1 MLVLAAATSSHEAH
15 ASREEDL
22 AALRARI
29 EALRAGLGGQEAD
42 RREARDALR
51 DSERAIS
58 HANRALRGL
67 EAEGRAAQ
75 AELARLAARSRT
87 LAERL
92 ARQQAALGRLLAA
105 RHAAG
110 APDALKIAL
119 SGENPADV
127 ARRLYYLA
135 ELSRATARLGTALR
149 DGLAETEDVR
159 RAAEERRRRLA
170 AIEDESRRDRARIL
184 AERRE
189 RRGILARVSG
199 EIRKSRRQIS
209 TLQADERRLARLV
222 EEIVHVLA
230 ARPGAGFVR
239 VETVPQLGALAGP
252 FSGLRG
258 KLRLPV
264 RGELVGLFG
273 APREEGP
280 AGKKGVFIRAR
291 EGQPVLAVAAGQ
303 VVYAEWMRGYG
314 NLLIVDHG
322 EAYLSIY
329 ANNESLLKQTGDP
342 VAAGEIVATVG
353 ASGGNEQ
360 SGLYFELR
368 HLGKAFD
375 PLRWVVLK

>member
-1 MLVLAAATSSHEAH
+1 M
-15 ASREEDL
+15 
-22 AALRARI
+22 
-29 EALRAGLGGQEAD
+29 
-42 RREARDALR
+42 
-51 DSERAIS
+51 
-58 HANRALRGL
+58 
-67 EAEGRAAQ
+67 
-75 AELARLAARSRT
+75 
-87 LAERL
+87 
-92 ARQQAALGRLLAA
+92 
-105 RHAAG
+105 
-110 APDALKIAL
+110 
-119 SGENPADV
+119 

-135 ELSRATARLGTALR
+135 ELSRATAQLGEALR
-149 DGLAETEDVR
+149 GGLAEAEDVR
-159 RAAEERRRRLA
+159 RAAEVRRRRLA
-170 AIEDESRRDRARIL
+170 AIETESRRDRARIL

-189 RRGILARVSG
+189 RRGILQRVAG
-199 EIRKSRRQIS
+199 DIRKARRQIS
-209 TLQADERRLARLV
+209 TLEADERRLARLV
-222 EEIVHVLA
+222 EEIVQVLKS
-230 ARPGAGFVR
+230 RPGAGYAR
-239 VETVPQLGALAGP
+239 VEKVPQLGSLAGP
-252 FSGLRG
+252 FSELRG

-273 APREEGP
+273 AAREEGP
-280 AGKKGVFIRAR
+280 VGKKGVFIRAQ

>member
-1 MLVLAAATSSHEAH
+1 MRAEVVAVGTELLLGQIANTNAQWISEQLATMGVDVLRHQAVGDNHERVVEAIVLAA
-15 ASREEDL
+15 SRSDVV
-22 AALRARI
+22 I
-29 EALRAGLGGQEAD
+29 ISGGLGPTQD
-42 RREARDALR
+42 DLTRPAL
-51 DSERAIS
+51 A
-58 HANRALRGL
+58 
-67 EAEGRAAQ
+67 
-75 AELARLAARSRT
+75 
-87 LAERL
+87 
-92 ARQQAALGRLLAA
+92 
-105 RHAAG
+105 HAAG
-110 APDALKIAL
+110 ARLVRVPQIEQALRERFHMLGRPMSDSNLAQ
-119 SGENPADV
+119 ADV
-127 ARRLYYLA
+127 PEGGRFIAPER
-135 ELSRATARLGTALR
+135 GTAP
-149 DGLAETEDVR
+149 GLVVR
-159 RAAEERRRRLA
+159 
-170 AIEDESRRDRARIL
+170 IEGATVYALPGVPIEM
-184 AERRE
+184 RE
-189 RRGILARVSG
+189 MMQG
-199 EIRKSRRQIS
+199 
-209 TLQADERRLARLV
+209 T
-222 EEIVHVLA
+222 VL
-230 ARPGAGFVR
+230 PEV
-239 VETVPQLGALAGP
+239 GALAGP

>member
-1 MLVLAAATSSHEAH
+1 VLAAGALNGAQ

-29 EALRAGLGGQEAD
+29 EALRSGLGEKEAG
-42 RREARDALR
+42 RREARDSLR
-51 DSERAIS
+51 DAERAIS
-58 HANRALRGL
+58 EANRTLRKL
-67 EAEGRAAQ
+67 EAEGRDAQ
-75 AELARLAARSRT
+75 AELARVGAQSRT
-87 LAERL
+87 LGERL
-92 ARQQAALGRLLAA
+92 ARQQAALGRLLVA

-110 APDALKIAL
+110 APDALKVAL

-135 ELSRATARLGTALR
+135 ELSRATARLGAALR
-149 DGLAETEDVR
+149 ENRDAAEDLR

-170 AIEDESRRDRARIL
+170 AIETESRGDRARIV
-184 AERRE
+184 AEQRE

-199 EIRKSRRQIS
+199 EIRKARRQIS
-209 TLQADERRLARLV
+209 TLEADERRLARLV

-230 ARPGAGFVR
+230 SRPGAGFAR
-239 VETVPQLGALAGP
+239 VEKVPQLGSLAGP

-264 RGELVGLFG
+264 RGELVARFG

-280 AGKKGVFIRAR
+280 VGKKGVFIRAR
-291 EGQPVLAVAAGQ
+291 DGQPVLAVAAGQ

-314 NLLIVDHG
+314 TLLIVDHG

-342 VAAGEIVATVG
+342 VAAGEVVATVG

>member
-1 MLVLAAATSSHEAH
+1 MLLALAAGAAH

-29 EALRAGLGGQEAD
+29 EALRAGLGEKEAD

-58 HANRALRGL
+58 QANRALRGL

-92 ARQQAALGRLLAA
+92 ARQQTALGRLLAA

-119 SGENPADV
+119 SGENPSDV

-135 ELSRATARLGTALR
+135 ELSRATARLGAALR
-149 DGLAETEDVR
+149 GGLAEIEDVR

-170 AIEDESRRDRARIL
+170 AIEDESRRGRARIF

-222 EEIVHVLA
+222 EEIVHVLK
-230 ARPGAGFVR
+230 ARPGAGFAR

-264 RGELVGLFG
+264 RGELAGLFG

-280 AGKKGVFIRAR
+280 AGNKGVFIRAR

-342 VAAGEIVATVG
+342 VAAGEIIATVG

-368 HLGKAFD
+368 HLGRAFD

>member
-1 MLVLAAATSSHEAH
+1 MLVLAAAAASHEAR
-15 ASREEDL
+15 ASREQDL

-29 EALRAGLGGQEAD
+29 EALRAGLGEQEAD

-119 SGENPADV
+119 SGENPSDV

-135 ELSRATARLGTALR
+135 ELSRATARLGAALR

-222 EEIVHVLA
+222 EEIVQTLKVH
-230 ARPGAGFVR
+230 PGAGFVR

>member
-1 MLVLAAATSSHEAH
+1 VLAIAAASAAH
-15 ASREEDL
+15 AGREEDL

-29 EALRAGLGGQEAD
+29 EALRAGLGEKEAD

-58 HANRALRGL
+58 EANRTLRKL

-75 AELARLAARSRT
+75 AELARLGAQSRS
-87 LAERL
+87 LGERL
-92 ARQQAALGRLLAA
+92 ARQQAALGRLLAV

-119 SGENPADV
+119 SGESPSDV

-135 ELSRATARLGTALR
+135 ELSRATARLGEALR
-149 DGLAETEDVR
+149 ANLAEAEAVR
-159 RAAEERRRRLA
+159 RAAAARRERLA
-170 AIEDESRRDRARIL
+170 AIEADSRRDRARIL

-189 RRGILARVSG
+189 RRTILDRVSG
-199 EIRKSRRQIS
+199 DIRKARRQIG

-222 EEIVHVLA
+222 EEIVHVLK
-230 ARPGAGFVR
+230 ARPGAGFAR
-239 VETVPQLGALAGP
+239 VESVPQLGSLAGP

-264 RGELVGLFG
+264 KGELVALFG
-273 APREEGP
+273 APRQEGP
-280 AGKKGVFIRAR
+280 VGKKGVFIRAK

-303 VVYAEWMRGYG
+303 VVHADWMRGYG

-368 HLGKAFD
+368 HLGQAFD

>member
-1 MLVLAAATSSHEAH
+1 V
-15 ASREEDL
+15 AS
-22 AALRARI
+22 
-29 EALRAGLGGQEAD
+29 

-51 DSERAIS
+51 DSEHAIS
-58 HANRALRGL
+58 EANRRLRAL
-67 EAEGRAAQ
+67 EAESRAAQ
-75 AELARLAARSRT
+75 AELARLGARSRT
-87 LAERL
+87 LHERL
-92 ARQQAALGRLLAA
+92 QRQQTALGRLLAA
-105 RHAAG
+105 RYAAG

-119 SGENPADV
+119 SGDNPSDV

-135 ELSRATARLGTALR
+135 ELSRATARLGQALHA
-149 DGLAETEDVR
+149 GLAESEDVR
-159 RAAEERRRRLA
+159 RAAEERRRRLEAIGA
-170 AIEDESRRDRARIL
+170 AERRDRERIL
-184 AERRE
+184 AERGE
-189 RRGILARVSG
+189 RRRVLQRVSGDIRKARRQIGALEADEKRLARV
-199 EIRKSRRQIS
+199 
-209 TLQADERRLARLV
+209 L
-222 EEIVHVLA
+222 EEIARTLA
-230 ARPGAGFVR
+230 AHPGAGYAR
-239 VETVPQLGALAGP
+239 VEKVPQLGSLAGP

-264 RGELVGLFG
+264 RGELVGRFG
-273 APREEGP
+273 APREIGP
-280 AGKKGVFIRAR
+280 AGTKGVFIRAA

-303 VVYAEWMRGYG
+303 VVYADWMRGYG

-322 EAYLSIY
+322 EAFLSIY

>member
-1 MLVLAAATSSHEAH
+1 VLVLAAAAASHEAR
-15 ASREEDL
+15 AGREQDL

-29 EALRAGLGGQEAD
+29 EALRAGLGEQEAD

-119 SGENPADV
+119 SGENPSDV

-135 ELSRATARLGTALR
+135 ELSRATARLGAALR

-159 RAAEERRRRLA
+159 RAAEARRRRLA

-222 EEIVHVLA
+222 EEIVQTLKVH
-230 ARPGAGFVR
+230 PGAGFVR

-252 FSGLRG
+252 FSRLRG

>member
-1 MLVLAAATSSHEAH
+1 VLAAAASSHEAH
-15 ASREEDL
+15 ASREQDL
-22 AALRARI
+22 AALRARL
-29 EALRAGLGGQEAD
+29 EALRAGLGGKEAD

-58 HANRALRGL
+58 EANRTLRKL
-67 EAEGRAAQ
+67 EAEGGAAQ
-75 AELARLAARSRT
+75 AELARLAALSRT
-87 LAERL
+87 LAGRL

-119 SGENPADV
+119 SGENPSDV

-135 ELSRATARLGTALR
+135 ELSRATARLGEALR
-149 DGLAETEDVR
+149 ANLAEAEDVR

-170 AIEDESRRDRARIL
+170 AIEAESRRDRARIL

-189 RRGILARVSG
+189 RRAILGQVSG
-199 EIRKSRRQIS
+199 EIRKARRQIS
-209 TLQADERRLARLV
+209 TLEADERRLARLV
-222 EEIVHVLA
+222 EEIVHVLK
-230 ARPGAGFVR
+230 ARPGAGFAR
-239 VETVPQLGALAGP
+239 VESVPQLGALAGP

-264 RGELVGLFG
+264 RGELVARFG
-273 APREEGP
+273 APRQEGP
-280 AGKKGVFIRAR
+280 VGKKGVFIRAR

-342 VAAGEIVATVG
+342 VAAGEIIATVG

>member
-1 MLVLAAATSSHEAH
+1 MLVLAAAAASHAAH

-29 EALRAGLGGQEAD
+29 EALRAGLGEQEAD

-119 SGENPADV
+119 SGENPSDV

-135 ELSRATARLGTALR
+135 ELSRATARLGAALR

-222 EEIVHVLA
+222 EEIVQTLKVH
-230 ARPGAGFVR
+230 PGAGFVR